1 MLMVDENSS
10 LVQAFECL
18 KSSIIEAFAAL
29 DCDLTQTCVAEGSV
43 RIHGK
48 TAVNIASIE
57 QSEAPE
63 NSDKIY
69 GHILWTT
76 PPYLDKA
83 KVLFVEFDPD
93 RVTLKG
99 LAFKGGLFNG
109 TEFNLIK
116 ESFYT
121 SDTISMQQHTLYNTK
136 VKHFNLTL
144 FIIVE

>member
-57 QSEAPE
+57 PVS
-63 NSDKIY
+63 
-69 GHILWTT
+69 
-76 PPYLDKA
+76 
-83 KVLFVEFDPD
+83 
-93 RVTLKG
+93 
-99 LAFKGGLFNG
+99 
-109 TEFNLIK
+109 
-116 ESFYT
+116 YT
-121 SDTISMQQHTLYNTK
+121 H
-136 VKHFNLTL
+136 LTL
-144 FIIVE
+144 PTNREV